1 MGKARRREERGI
13 LGQAWCEEAES
24 DVTVQGGGAVGRRE
38 DWLLRKASICLP
50 RPAGQEQHGA
60 HFTKAISE
68 AGRPARQEHLLVRQA
83 KNRTELKRG
92 PGE

>member
-1 MGKARRREERGI
+1 M
-13 LGQAWCEEAES
+13 
-24 DVTVQGGGAVGRRE
+24 QGGGAVGRRE
-38 DWLLRKASICLP
+38 DWLLRKASASICLP

-60 HFTKAISE
+60 HFTKAMFE

>member
-1 MGKARRREERGI
+1 MEKARRREGRGI

-50 RPAGQEQHGA
+50 RPAGQEQHGL
-60 HFTKAISE
+60 TSQRQYLKL
-68 AGRPARQEHLLVRQA
+68 GDLLARNTYLFGKPRI
-83 KNRTELKRG
+83 ELN
-92 PGE
+92 